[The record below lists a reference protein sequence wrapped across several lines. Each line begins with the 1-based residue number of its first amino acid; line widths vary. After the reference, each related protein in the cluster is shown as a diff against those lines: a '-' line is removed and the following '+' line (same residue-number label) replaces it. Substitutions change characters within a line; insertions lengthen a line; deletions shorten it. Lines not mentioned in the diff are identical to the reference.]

1 MTYEADVAPAP
12 LVSNRSYLEWGPV
25 IGGAVAAAAI
35 SIILLTFGA
44 AVGLSVTSP
53 WPGSGAPVWVAA
65 FAVLWW
71 TLLVQIGS
79 FAAGGYLAGRMRSR
93 WADATNHESGFR
105 DSTHGFLA
113 WAVGILFGA
122 MVLGIGGGAILQAG
136 TQSAAIVAAG
146 TASGNADASALS
158 PTDYAVDLLLRPAP
172 NTQGAP
178 PVGTNATPTD
188 DSALRAEAG
197 RIFAATIRNREFT
210 ESDRSYLTQVVETRT
225 GLPEADAQARVDAAV
240 NEARDLEI
248 QVRDAADK
256 ARKATL
262 IAGFIAAAGLL
273 LSAAAATAA
282 AGVGG
287 RHRDEGKYVKFF
299 GHHFW

>member
-79 FAAGGYLAGRMRSR
+79 FAAGGYLAGRMRSH

-122 MVLGIGGGAILQAG
+122 MVLGIGGGSCTASRNAIG
-136 TQSAAIVAAG
+136 G
-146 TASGNADASALS
+146 HRCGRHRSGNADASALS
-158 PTDYAVDLLLRPAP
+158 PTDYAVDL
-172 NTQGAP
+172 
-178 PVGTNATPTD
+178 
-188 DSALRAEAG
+188 S
-197 RIFAATIRNREFT
+197 
-210 ESDRSYLTQVVETRT
+210 
-225 GLPEADAQARVDAAV
+225 
-240 NEARDLEI
+240 
-248 QVRDAADK
+248 
-256 ARKATL
+256 
-262 IAGFIAAAGLL
+262 
-273 LSAAAATAA
+273 
-282 AGVGG
+282 
-287 RHRDEGKYVKFF
+287 
-299 GHHFW
+299 